1 MQIMAEAL
9 GLMLP
14 GTALMPATAP
24 ELLKAAYNAGAQLMK
39 LVSLLKPIIEL
50 IKSIIDVFK
59 NPDDKDDD
67 DDEKD

>member
-1 MQIMAEAL
+1 MSCLNDQTTKQLKDQLKVMKQIFL
-9 GLMLP
+9 FSW
-14 GTALMPATAP
+14 
-24 ELLKAAYNAGAQLMK
+24 AQLLK

-59 NPDDKDDD
+59 NPDDKKDD